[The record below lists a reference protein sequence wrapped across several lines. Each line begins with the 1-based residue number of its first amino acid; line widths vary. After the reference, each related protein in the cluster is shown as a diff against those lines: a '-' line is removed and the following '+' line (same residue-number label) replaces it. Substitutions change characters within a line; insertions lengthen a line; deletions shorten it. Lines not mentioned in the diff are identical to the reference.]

1 MHPEL
6 EQLADELS
14 QGWRELGRV
23 LASRRV
29 LASLHPG
36 SARLLTPTKLRAL
49 DLIGES
55 GGMRVG
61 ELADRVGVDETTA
74 TRLVDRL
81 EAHDV
86 VERSAA
92 PDDRRATVVAL
103 TAEGE
108 RLLEEVAAR
117 RREFFC
123 DVLAALDPPDRGELV
138 RLTTQAAAA
147 LRTRSEALTRR

>member
-1 MHPEL
+1 MDAEL
-6 EQLADELS
+6 EGLADELS

-49 DLIGES
+49 DLVAES

-61 ELADRVGVDETTA
+61 ELAARVGVDETTA

-81 EAHDV
+81 ESHGV
-86 VERSAA
+86 VERRSA
-92 PDDRRATVVAL
+92 PDDRRATVV
-103 TAEGE
+103 
-108 RLLEEVAAR
+108 
-117 RREFFC
+117 
-123 DVLAALDPPDRGELV
+123 
-138 RLTTQAAAA
+138 
-147 LRTRSEALTRR
+147 